1 MGKQGLGGNDLLAE
15 YRPLT
20 SEREARE
27 KREKRAGPDA
37 WRTQC
42 SQAHNNTTA
51 QLPPDMAKIS
61 STAPEGPAAA
71 PAQATR
77 RATRSQSAEPQQQAP
92 DNGIASNTAAAPPAA
107 AAQRRGRKG
116 QAKGASKSI
125 HGTEYVCR
133 QTKGYEHQTHPR
145 PTTNLPPVD
154 ENVIVDDDTTEA
166 QLAQQ
171 LHVEPDTHRP
181 SPRRASAGSAISG
194 TTAKTSFSQEEIEQL
209 DHEVIVDVL
218 PDLASA
224 SDSLAKLLA
233 PEGPATSPALWKEI
247 KQTGSKH
254 NKLYNRRLATLQLH
268 KPSFGS
274 QEYIQPRIVLAA
286 LLGEPVPSLH
296 ALPAAQWRPDNIIFK
311 TNLAQMLNSV
321 LVVCDITDWTPRAT
335 DALER
340 LDMAFPVGIAGG
352 EFSFAAIELWL
363 NLAAHLAIRRLDAA
377 IATDPNFA
385 PHDEIGNVFY
395 DNEGQFKHLLTLG
408 FAKASEADF
417 ERAIQ
422 MVTDLVKV
430 LQSTFKDK
438 TGKNATAANGKL
450 KAQFKWDDFR
460 SHVLRYYEARA
471 TELDRRIAAG
481 GGVELIVKSL
491 AREAERRFDT
501 RHAER
506 MKQNLTKTGST
517 PRRSLGGKSVMAA
530 LKAKERQIL
539 EPPATAP
546 TAHMIAPTT
555 NQQED
560 VLARDFGDNQE
571 PEGDAA
577 AEQSGIPASTMS
589 AIQGFQDAQ
598 KRNKSKG
605 KGRLIDRQDGAVLID
620 PNMDVFD
627 ETQPDT
633 RPAPPS
639 ARPNKRKLTEATE
652 SDDHVPNPTQDEGFE
667 EDTRDHA
674 NADNLRRETSFGQA
688 PRNRYPSVGAES
700 AAAGP
705 SNYPPSSAATQLSP
719 SKRQRKNPGSA
730 IPPRQPALDPE
741 DPAPP
746 PSTAYQQWKVDSRT
760 NRTMA
765 PKPTQ
770 QRQPWDP
777 YEESALMEL
786 IEQHCD
792 DGISYASL
800 KAIDNELI
808 PTGEARLTKRSA
820 EDLRFKSRNMKT
832 TMLLAGAQLPR
843 NWDKVVLDKKAV
855 DRLHARG
862 IEYSSQPTRSRR
874 TMVSGGGGGG
884 TPAPSASALTAYATP
899 SY

>member
-1 MGKQGLGGNDLLAE
+1 M
-15 YRPLT
+15 
-20 SEREARE
+20 AR
-27 KREKRAGPDA
+27 
-37 WRTQC
+37 
-42 SQAHNNTTA
+42 
-51 QLPPDMAKIS
+51 IS
-61 STAPEGPAAA
+61 STAPEGPTAA
-71 PAQATR
+71 PAQSTR
-77 RATRSQSAEPQQQAP
+77 RATRSQSAEPQQQGP
-92 DNGIASNTAAAPPAA
+92 DNEIAVSSTAPAA
-107 AAQRRGRKG
+107 AQKRGRKPK
-116 QAKGASKSI
+116 AKAA
-125 HGTEYVCR
+125 
-133 QTKGYEHQTHPR
+133 
-145 PTTNLPPVD
+145 NLPTVD
-154 ENVIVDDDTTEA
+154 ENAIVDDDDATEA

-171 LHVEPDTHRP
+171 LNVEQATHRP

-233 PEGPATSPALWKEI
+233 AEGPATSPALWKEI

-254 NKLYNRRLATLQLH
+254 NKLYNRRLATLKLH

-274 QEYIQPRIVLAA
+274 QEYIQPRIVLGA
-286 LLGEPVPSLH
+286 LLGEPVPSLDV
-296 ALPAAQWRPDNIIFK
+296 LPAAPWRPDDIIFK
-311 TNLAQMLNSV
+311 ANLAQMLNSV
-321 LVVCDITDWTPRAT
+321 LVVCDVGDWTPRAT

-352 EFSFAAIELWL
+352 EFSFAAVELWL

-385 PHDEIGNVFY
+385 PHDEIANVFY
-395 DNEGQFKHLLTLG
+395 DNEGQFKHIENLG
-408 FAKASEADF
+408 LARASEADF
-417 ERAIQ
+417 KRASQ
-422 MVTDLVKV
+422 MITDLVKV
-430 LQSTFKDK
+430 LQSAFKDK
-438 TGKNATAANGKL
+438 TGKNATASNGKL
-450 KAQFKWDDFR
+450 KTQFKWDDFR
-460 SHVLRYYEARA
+460 SHVLRYYEART
-471 TELDRRIAAG
+471 TELDRRIAAA
-481 GGVELIVKSL
+481 GGVEAIVKSL
-491 AREAERRFDT
+491 AQEAERRFDT

-506 MKQNLTKTGST
+506 MKQNLTKSGST

-546 TAHMIAPTT
+546 TAQMVAPTT
-555 NQQED
+555 NEHED

-571 PEGDAA
+571 PEVDAA
-577 AEQSGIPASTMS
+577 AEQSGIPASTIS
-589 AIQGFQDAQ
+589 AIQGFQDAA
-598 KRNKSKG
+598 KRNKSKA
-605 KGRLIDRQDGAVLID
+605 KARLTDRQEGAVLID

-627 ETQPDT
+627 ETQPDA
-633 RPAPPS
+633 RPPPS
-639 ARPNKRKLTEATE
+639 ARPNKRKRTQATVE
-652 SDDHVPNPTQDEGFE
+652 EEVPNPSQDEGFE
-667 EDTRDHA
+667 EDTRDHS
-674 NADNLRRETSFGQA
+674 NADALRRETSFGQA
-688 PRNRYPSVGAES
+688 PRYPSIGAES

-705 SNYPPSSAATQLSP
+705 SNYPPSSAPTQPSP
-719 SKRQRKNPGSA
+719 AKRQRKNPGSA
-730 IPPRQPALDPE
+730 IPPRPQAFDPE

-746 PSTAYQQWKVDSRT
+746 PSTAYQQWKVDALT

-777 YEESALMEL
+777 SEESALMEL
-786 IEQHCD
+786 IENHCD

-862 IEYSSQPTRSRR
+862 IEYAYQPTRARR
-874 TMVSGGGGGG
+874 SMVSGGGTERGG
-884 TPAPSASALTAYATP
+884 TPAGSGTVAYETP